1 MPRRFLGFSRF
12 IHIHNWLILSVTPGL
27 ALFKLSSRT
36 GHSTFQVLYAGEGES
51 RKPDENSTHP
61 ALSEQ
66 AEKDKVATIVMKVLL
81 LKHIDDNIQSPT
93 PLFTRAT
100 SLSRSV
106 STCPHPAKRAQNLS
120 GRLSGPRLLLNAEV
134 SIVLLC
140 SISYLGLKAIYPL
153 IYHKSA
159 DNV

>member
-1 MPRRFLGFSRF
+1 MTQGDVIRADAKEIPRIFQVHSY
-12 IHIHNWLILSVTPGL
+12 SPL
-27 ALFKLSSRT
+27 AYLVPYIWVGVVEIWMSSRS

-93 PLFTRAT
+93 SLSTTPRAT
-100 SLSRSV
+100 SLSR
-106 STCPHPAKRAQNLS
+106 
-120 GRLSGPRLLLNAEV
+120 
-134 SIVLLC
+134 
-140 SISYLGLKAIYPL
+140 
-153 IYHKSA
+153 
-159 DNV
+159 